1 MKSLFSLA
9 VAMFM
14 FAAVQAQITPEW
26 VRYPAISPNGSFIA
40 FTYKGDLY
48 VTSSTGGTEVKRIT
62 FSTAHDFMP
71 VWSSDSKHIAF
82 ASNRYG
88 NFDVYVMPREGGEA
102 KRLTFHSASEFP
114 YSFSHDDS
122 QVLFGAHRQDL
133 VSHRQYPTSRQT
145 ELYSVPV
152 EGGRIDQV
160 LTIPVE
166 YLTMKKDGSG
176 FLYQDVPGGEDIW
189 RKHHQSS
196 VTRDIWSYDFESGQH
211 TKLTDFEGEDRNP
224 VYNADETAFYFL
236 SERNGTFNVFKQQIS
251 SGEVTQITF
260 FDTHPV
266 RFLSVAKNSTVDTE
280 NTITFSYH
288 GILYTM
294 KEGEDPNPVPNI
306 IIRTQDVTNPEEL
319 ISINGGI
326 SEIEVSPDGKEIA
339 FIARGEVFVTSN
351 EGKFTKR
358 LTNTAATERFL
369 TWSGDGDAV
378 IYSSER
384 GGKWS
389 IYQTKKVRDVEPFFY
404 AATLLEEEVVL
415 ENEFDNYLPS
425 ISPDGKKMAFIED
438 RRTLKVMDLE
448 SERTVTLLTP
458 EELFHM
464 RDGDKYFTWS
474 PDSKWLL
481 ADFDKLLNNS
491 DVILLDA
498 SGEEEMK
505 TLVPSGYYDVSP
517 QWANEGKQMIW
528 FSNRNGLKSYATSGS
543 TEYDVYSMFFTED
556 AWDQYNMSKEDYELK
571 KAIEEAN
578 KAKEEESDDDDEDEE
593 EEEEEDISLTFDWD
607 GMDERT
613 ARLTIHSARIGDA
626 VLSKDASKLY
636 YLARFEGGYNLWS
649 TDLRTKE
656 TKIALTLD
664 ASGGS
669 LQWDQKMENLYL
681 LSSGRIAKIDPDAGK
696 RTGISISSEVTLD
709 ADAEREAMFDHVW
722 LRTSKIF
729 YEPTFHGIDWD
740 MMYDEYQPKVAHTGN
755 AFEFAELLSE
765 ILGELNVSHAG
776 GRARGSFENPDAT
789 ASLGIFM
796 DYEFKEDGIKILEVI
811 EGGPLDKAD
820 FEVEAGMIIQKIDG
834 EVVSADRDVASY
846 LNRKAGDFTLLE
858 ITDDRGRNTQQ
869 ITVKPISLGAESGLL
884 YERWVEMNEKEVE
897 ERSNGRLGYV
907 HISGMGDR
915 QFRGVIDKMLG
926 EYYDKEAIVV
936 DTRNNGG
943 GDLVAD
949 LQMFFTGIEFLTYE
963 TEAMVV
969 GGEPTSRW
977 TKPVIGL
984 FNESMYSDGHCYAS
998 GFQDLDLGTS
1008 VGMPVP
1014 GTCSFAGWEGLPN
1027 GSFWGV
1033 VPVSAKNKAGEWLEN
1048 NQTNPDIIVKNMP
1061 GEIDFGRDEQLEVA
1075 IDQML
1080 KELDEE

>member
-9 VAMFM
+9 IFTLL
-14 FAAVQAQITPEW
+14 FISVQAQITPEW
-26 VRYPAISPNGSFIA
+26 IRYPAISPDGQTIA

-48 VTSSTGGTEVKRIT
+48 TVSSSGGEAHRLT
-62 FSTAHDFMP
+62 FHLAHDFMP
-71 VWSSDSKHIAF
+71 VWSNDSKHIAF
-82 ASNRYG
+82 ASDRHG
-88 NFDVYVMPREGGEA
+88 NFDVFIMEAAGGEA
-102 KRLTFHSASEFP
+102 TRLTYHSNAESP
-114 YSFSHDDS
+114 YAFTADNES
-122 QVLFGAHRQDL
+122 VLFGASRQDL
-133 VSHRQYPTSRQT
+133 VTHRQHPTGTQA
-145 ELYSVPV
+145 ELYSVPKM
-152 EGGRIDQV
+152 GGGVDQV
-160 LTIPVE
+160 LTVVAQHISVKE
-166 YLTMKKDGSG
+166 DGSG
-176 FLYQDVPGGEDIW
+176 FLYQDRPGGEDIW

-196 VTRDIWSYDFESGQH
+196 VTRDIWYYDSNSGEH
-211 TKLTDFEGEDRNP
+211 TKLTEFGGEDRNP
-224 VYNADETAFYFL
+224 VFNADESAFYYL
-236 SERNGTFNVFKQQIS
+236 SEQNGTFNVYS
-251 SGEVTQITF
+251 MDLNTSTSTQLTG

-266 RFLSVAKNSTVDTE
+266 RFLSEGNGMLAFTH
-280 NTITFSYH
+280 H
-288 GILYTM
+288 GLLYTM
-294 KEGEDPNPVPNI
+294 DEGSEPTMVDI
-306 IIRTQDVTNPEEL
+306 SIRTQDVTNAEEL

-326 SEIEVSPDGKEIA
+326 SEMAVSPDGKQIA
-339 FIARGEVFVTSN
+339 FIARGEVFVTSD

-358 LTNTAATERFL
+358 LTNTASTERFL
-369 TWSGDGDAV
+369 SWSGDGDAV

-384 GGKWS
+384 NGKWS
-389 IYQTKKVRDVEPFFY
+389 IYQTKKVRDAEPFFY
-404 AATLLEEEVVL
+404 AATLLEEEVLL
-415 ENEFDNYLPS
+415 ENEFDNYLPN
-425 ISPDGKKMAFIED
+425 ISPDGKKMAFVED
-438 RRTLKVMDLE
+438 RRTIKVMDLE
-448 SERTVTLLTP
+448 SRRTVTLLTP
-458 EELFHM
+458 EELYHM

-481 ADFDKLLNNS
+481 ANFSRLLNNS

-498 SGEEEMK
+498 SGEEDMR
-505 TLVPSGYYDVSP
+505 TLVPSGYYDYGP
-517 QWANEGKQMIW
+517 QWVNEGKQMIW

-543 TEYDVYSMFFTED
+543 TEYDVYSMFFTQD
-556 AWDQYNMSKEDYELK
+556 AWDQYNMSKDDYELM

-578 KAKEEESDDDDEDEE
+578 KAKEEDSDEDEDEE
-593 EEEEEDISLTFDWD
+593 EDEEDDKTLTFNWD
-607 GMDERT
+607 GMEDRT
-613 ARLTIHSARIGDA
+613 ARFTIHSSRIGGA

-649 TDLRTKE
+649 TDLRTRE
-656 TKIALTLD
+656 TKVAISLNAN
-664 ASGGS
+664 GGS
-669 LQWDQKMENLYL
+669 LQWDPKMENLYL
-681 LSSGRIAKIDPDAGK
+681 LSGGRIAKVDPDGGK
-696 RTGISISSEVTLD
+696 RTGISISSERTLD

-729 YEPTFHGIDWD
+729 YEPTFHGIDWE

-755 AFEFAELLSE
+755 AYEFAELLSE

-776 GRARGSFENPDAT
+776 GRARVSTENPDAT

-796 DYEFKEDGIKILEVI
+796 DYDHDDDGIKILEI
-811 EGGPLDKAD
+811 MDGGPLDKAE
-820 FEVEAGMIIQKIDG
+820 FNIEAGMIIQKIDG
-834 EVVSADRDVASY
+834 EVISNGRDIASY
-846 LNRKAGDFTLLE
+846 LNRKAGEFTLLE
-858 ITDDRGRNTQQ
+858 ITDARGRNEQQ
-869 ITVKPISLGAESGLL
+869 ITMKPITLGAEYNLR
-884 YERWVEMNEKEVE
+884 YDRWVDMNEKEVI

-915 QFRGVIDKMLG
+915 QFREVIDKMLG
-926 EYYDKEAIVV
+926 KHYDKEAIVI

-949 LQMFFTGIEFLTYE
+949 LQMFFTGIRFLSYE

-998 GFQDLDLGTS
+998 GFDDLDLGTS

-1075 IDQML
+1075 VDQML
-1080 KELDEE
+1080 RELDGQ